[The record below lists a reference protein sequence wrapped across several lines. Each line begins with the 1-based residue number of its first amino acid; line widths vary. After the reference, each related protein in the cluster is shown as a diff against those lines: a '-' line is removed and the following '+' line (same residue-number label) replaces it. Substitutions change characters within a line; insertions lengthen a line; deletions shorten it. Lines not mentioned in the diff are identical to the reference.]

1 MLRMFLKET
10 KPDKDSAVQESILLH
25 CKISALNTILS
36 LPLKKSCHGNL
47 ANKNHAI
54 KEKMSG
60 IKLKVCVGYHY
71 QLTLITIFKEDR

>member
-10 KPDKDSAVQESILLH
+10 KPDKDSAVQESILH